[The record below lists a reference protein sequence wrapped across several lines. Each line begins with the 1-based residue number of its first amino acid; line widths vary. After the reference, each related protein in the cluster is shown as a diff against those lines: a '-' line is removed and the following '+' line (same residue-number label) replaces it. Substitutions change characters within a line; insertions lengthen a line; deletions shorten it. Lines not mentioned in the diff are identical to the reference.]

1 MPDFVNNFF
10 SAIISYVSTQV
21 LQILDLIT
29 YLAVGAFNL
38 EVKGN
43 GMLATIDAY
52 FPFVK
57 AAKPVF
63 MWTGIGLVIALFI
76 FGIAR
81 VAMSAN
87 NDELEHP
94 FFQVVRFF
102 GAGFAVYAS
111 YIICGECIKLASTIY
126 SIMWAIPSSADASDY
141 TLSAAAG
148 YFSSGLQTA
157 VTDAGLATIMGPVFP
172 IVM

>member
-81 VAMSAN
+81 DAMSAN

-102 GAGFAVYAS
+102 SAGFLVYMS
-111 YIICGECIKLASTIY
+111 YMICGECIKLASSIY
-126 SIMWAIPSSADASDY
+126 NMMWAIDYSADSSMYKFSD
-141 TLSAAAG
+141 A
-148 YFSSGLQTA
+148 
-157 VTDAGLATIMGPVFP
+157 
-172 IVM
+172 